1 MPLYSLLLASS
12 HSFVQR
18 QEFRN
23 RLGSP
28 GFANR
33 SRSSPFQGRH
43 SASSLIAVSNS
54 PNLCLRTRATSS
66 RPTRTRTRNDAV
78 SAQKHSEAPLVATLP
93 SAIPAL
99 LPHIKFVIPPKE
111 FLSMKHSLFA
121 VLVLGLISVGCTST
135 NKAST
140 PDTVAQPN
148 SAATSA
154 SSASS
159 PSTNSDQ
166 DFVTKAAQGNS
177 AEVELGKIVAAKS
190 KNPSVKQFAQ
200 MMVKDHTTAL
210 NELQE
215 LAQTKNLN
223 FNDDLPDDAKALQ
236 SKLSSDTGKQLDKD
250 YMDSMVEDHQKDVQ
264 EFTDKS
270 QNAKDRDVKQWAS
283 KTLPTLQKHL
293 EKAQQIDAK
302 LNKGKAASSAA
313 SGDSQ

>member
-1 MPLYSLLLASS
+1 
-12 HSFVQR
+12 
-18 QEFRN
+18 
-23 RLGSP
+23 
-28 GFANR
+28 
-33 SRSSPFQGRH
+33 
-43 SASSLIAVSNS
+43 
-54 PNLCLRTRATSS
+54 
-66 RPTRTRTRNDAV
+66 
-78 SAQKHSEAPLVATLP
+78 
-93 SAIPAL
+93 
-99 LPHIKFVIPPKE
+99 
-111 FLSMKHSLFA
+111 MKHSLFA
-121 VLVLGLISVGCTST
+121 LLVLGLISVGCTST

-140 PDTVAQPN
+140 PDTAAQPN
-148 SAATSA
+148 AAA
-154 SSASS
+154 SASS

-166 DFVTKAAQGNS
+166 GFVTEAAQGNS
-177 AEVELGKIVAAKS
+177 AEIELGKIVAAKS

-236 SKLSSDTGKQLDKD
+236 EKLSSDTGKQLDKD

-270 QNAKDRDVKQWAS
+270 QNAKDPDVKQWAS

-302 LNKGKAASSAA
+302 LNKGKTGGSTP